1 MEAYLFNIVF
11 QIPVPI
17 RNQEV
22 VNFKLHKKDGFPQKP
37 LTMSQP
43 AILELPYANNSFF
56 ELLLDKLKPDDIITI
71 FTVMLLEKKVL
82 LIAPKEE

>member
-1 MEAYLFNIVF
+1 
-11 QIPVPI
+11 
-17 RNQEV
+17 
-22 VNFKLHKKDGFPQKP
+22 
-37 LTMSQP
+37 MSQP

>member
-1 MEAYLFNIVF
+1 M
-11 QIPVPI
+11 
-17 RNQEV
+17 
-22 VNFKLHKKDGFPQKP
+22 NFKLHKKDGLPQKP